1 MKPGKNK
8 VHETLMIPSEA
19 ENTQLLAAYN
29 ILFTHL
35 LDAKNLSLTGLF
47 EVHDLISSR
56 FRRKPRVIER
66 LLQQERLP
74 DLMFL
79 HCAN

>member
-1 MKPGKNK
+1 MKPGKNI

-29 ILFTHL
+29 QLFSHL
-35 LDAKNLSLTGLF
+35 LDPKNLSRMGLF
-47 EVHDLISSR
+47 ESPDLISSR

-66 LLQQERLP
+66 LLQEEALP
-74 DLMFL
+74 HLVFL